1 MRKNQKFLGST
12 YEKGHCEIVKNSLVL
27 KSLVLIFNFSHHHN
41 NPEHHDDDVLVQE
54 LSSRS

>member
-27 KSLVLIFNFSHHHN
+27 KSLVLILS
-41 NPEHHDDDVLVQE
+41 PEHHDNNVVQE
-54 LSSRS
+54 LSSRSS